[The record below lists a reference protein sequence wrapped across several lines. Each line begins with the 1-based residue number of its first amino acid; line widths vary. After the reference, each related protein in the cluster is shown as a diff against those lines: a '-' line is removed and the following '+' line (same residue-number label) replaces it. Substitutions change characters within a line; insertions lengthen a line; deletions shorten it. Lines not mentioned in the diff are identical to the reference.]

1 MKKPA
6 QEPTRHVKKIK
17 TALAKPA
24 GGRGG
29 TRAAGSEVSENF
41 RSARSAIDQITT
53 DLARLRRDAASLV
66 KGAPRTAK

>member
-6 QEPTRHVKKIK
+6 QEPSRPVNKIK

-24 GGRGG
+24 GGRAR
-29 TRAAGSEVSENF
+29 TRAAGSEVSESF

-53 DLARLRRDAASLV
+53 DLVRLQRHAASLV